1 MGERRKKAVALVL
14 HKEASSPMAGK
25 GAAERVR
32 KPKVSEKASR
42 VQASNRKKRKKRKGC
57 TQKCTVSR
65 SSALLGSA

>member
-1 MGERRKKAVALVL
+1 MRERREKGVALVL
-14 HKEASSPMAGK
+14 HKEASSPMAGE

-32 KPKVSEKASR
+32 KPKVSEKAPR
-42 VQASNRKKRKKRKGC
+42 VQASNRKKRTKRKGC